1 MSLKGFHIFFIAL
14 AILLLAFLAVWFLV
28 NQVDQT
34 VGIAS
39 AVGAVVLVI
48 YGVRFIKK
56 SKNII
61 T

>member
-14 AILLLAFLAVWFLV
+14 SILLTAFLAVWFIVNDVNLV
-28 NQVDQT
+28 
-34 VGIAS
+34 VGIGS
-39 AVGAVVLVI
+39 AIGAVVLLV
-48 YGVRFIKK
+48 YGIRFVKK